1 MAVRD
6 QDAPKRLRAEASPG
20 SPPVSICRIG
30 TDGLGIAEIVA
41 VARRGARVELAPEL
55 QTKLASA
62 RVAIERAAER
72 GDTVY
77 GLTTALGAAVDT
89 PLAAADLADFQRR
102 TLRARM
108 VGVGHALP
116 REATR
121 ALLIARLAGLVPGAS
136 GISPSIAQAI
146 ADLLNAGVTPV
157 VPALGSVG
165 AADLAP
171 LAHAFAVLIGEGE
184 AELKGRLLPGG
195 EALAAAGLS
204 PVVLGPKDAIAL
216 INSNAASIGPGALVI
231 ADAELALDALT
242 GALAISLEA
251 FRGNMSPIDAR
262 AVALRPTPGLIAIA
276 QRLRELLSGSDLEKH
291 GAARRVQ
298 DPLSFRSG
306 APILAALGDAL
317 RHARVAIELEL
328 RSAGDNPAIVDD
340 KGAIFSTAG
349 FDVTHLSLAFE
360 TLGLALAQAAGASF
374 WRVVKLMNAGMTGL
388 PRFLTPRGASRTGFG
403 TVQKT
408 AASLEAEIRRLAQ
421 PAMLFCG
428 PVADGIEDVASMAP
442 RVVAKTAEAF
452 DHITRLAAVELMVAA
467 QALELRSPA
476 RVAPRIAA
484 LKTKIRSVVPKL
496 DEDRPTG
503 RDVEALAKEI
513 RSGGLTKA

>member
-1 MAVRD
+1 MPSLRWTRSPVRW
-6 QDAPKRLRAEASPG
+6 QSAS
-20 SPPVSICRIG
+20 
-30 TDGLGIAEIVA
+30 
-41 VARRGARVELAPEL
+41 RRFA
-55 QTKLASA
+55 
-62 RVAIERAAER
+62 
-72 GDTVY
+72 
-77 GLTTALGAAVDT
+77 
-89 PLAAADLADFQRR
+89 
-102 TLRARM
+102 
-108 VGVGHALP
+108 
-116 REATR
+116 
-121 ALLIARLAGLVPGAS
+121 
-136 GISPSIAQAI
+136 GIS
-146 ADLLNAGVTPV
+146 
-157 VPALGSVG
+157 
-165 AADLAP
+165 
-171 LAHAFAVLIGEGE
+171 
-184 AELKGRLLPGG
+184 
-195 EALAAAGLS
+195 
-204 PVVLGPKDAIAL
+204 
-216 INSNAASIGPGALVI
+216 
-231 ADAELALDALT
+231 
-242 GALAISLEA
+242 
-251 FRGNMSPIDAR
+251 SPIDAR
-262 AVALRPTPGLIAIA
+262 AVALHPTPGLIAIA

-317 RHARVAIELEL
+317 RQARVAIELEL

-360 TLGLALAQAAGASF
+360 TLGLALTQAAGASF
-374 WRVVKLMNAGMTGL
+374 WRIVKLMNAGMTGL

-408 AASLEAEIRRLAQ
+408 AASLEAEIRRLAL
-421 PAMLFCG
+421 PAMFFSG

-452 DHITRLAAVELMVAA
+452 DHVMRLAAVELMVAA

-503 RDVEALAKEI
+503 RDIEALAKEI
-513 RSGGLTKA
+513 RAGGLASSLA

>member
-1 MAVRD
+1 MALKGPEASRH
-6 QDAPKRLRAEASPG
+6 LRAEA
-20 SPPVSICRIG
+20 PPISAPVDDCRIG
-30 TDGLGIAEIVA
+30 THGLGIAEIVA
-41 VARRGARVELAPEL
+41 VARQGARVEIAPEL
-55 QTKLASA
+55 HAKLKTA
-62 RVAIERAAER
+62 RVAIERAAAR
-72 GDTVY
+72 GDMVY

-89 PLAAADLADFQRR
+89 SLEAADLADFQRR

-108 VGVGHALP
+108 VGVGDPLP
-116 REATR
+116 KEATR

-136 GISPSIAQAI
+136 GLSPPVAQAI

-157 VPALGSVG
+157 VPRLGSVG

-184 AELKGRLLPGG
+184 AEFEGRVLTGA
-195 EALAAAGLS
+195 EALVAAGLS
-204 PVVLGPKDAIAL
+204 PVVLRPKDAIAL
-216 INSNAASIGPGALVI
+216 INSNALSVGPGALVI

-242 GALAISLEA
+242 GALALSLEA
-251 FRGNMSPIDAR
+251 FRGNPSPIDPR
-262 AVALRPTPGLIAIA
+262 AVALRPAPGLVAIA
-276 QRLRELLSGSDLEKH
+276 QRLRELLAGSGLEKP

-306 APILAALGDAL
+306 APILAALSDAL
-317 RHARVAIELEL
+317 ARARAAVELEL
-328 RSAGDNPAIVDD
+328 RGAGDNPAIVDD
-340 KGAIFSTAG
+340 NGTILSTAG

-360 TLGLALAQAAGASF
+360 TLGLALTQAAGASF
-374 WRVVKLMNAGMTGL
+374 WRIVKLMNAAMTGL

-421 PAMLFCG
+421 PAMLFTG
-428 PVADGIEDVASMAP
+428 PVADGIEDMASMAP

-452 DHITRLAAVELMVAA
+452 DHVARLAAVELIVAA

-476 RVAPRIAA
+476 RIAPGTAA
-484 LKTKIRSVVPKL
+484 LKAKIRSVVPGL

-503 RDVEALAKEI
+503 RDIEALAREI
-513 RSGGLTKA
+513 RAGGLQK